1 MKKLAVLLSLTLLII
16 LTNSANAIFPLTCG
30 EITTPGVYTLSGH
43 LTSDGSSGESGINP
57 TACVNITTND
67 VVLNC
72 AGYRIN
78 YSSFN
83 ATEIGIATNSSNVT
97 LQNCELGEGIDG
109 FSAYSIL
116 VNNSGNEIQ
125 NITIYNV
132 TVNGTEGIYLNNVT
146 NANLTLITVRP
157 TNTPAIGIEL
167 GANGV
172 YNSTLTDITGNTSTN
187 GAKLI
192 YALRSN
198 NVNITNFT
206 GYVNAGGAATA
217 LTSQSNLTVTNMT
230 GSHYGNSGSVIK
242 INDGTTNLYN
252 SGIYGQFTSI
262 PAAHCAGGRLN
273 AYNTIF
279 NSTGG
284 TAAINAQCPMTLET
298 ITITYGNLTIGNA
311 SNVTLYNSTLST
323 RNITAISESSS
334 NLYVIQPLNVT
345 TTNLDANVTVTNY
358 SIQSLNTT
366 TKSALFNIT
375 ALRVN
380 STGTFN
386 FSNVTINATNS
397 TATNQTYL
405 ILQAPYQGAYQ
416 TSTIALTIPDT
427 TAPVIT
433 INLPVNNT
441 NQTSA
446 TLTINFS
453 VTDET
458 ALHSCWY
465 SINKTTN
472 VSVAGCVNATTN
484 QTTATITTGTNQN
497 ITIYANDTSGNLAST
512 MYTFTRDTTAP
523 QITAV
528 TNSSTS
534 SSGFTIA
541 WTTNEPANST
551 LKYGD
556 TTALLDGTSS
566 NSENDTAHSR
576 SASGLDSSTLY
587 YYNVTSC
594 DTSGNCNT
602 TGPYTITTSAASS
615 TTSSSGGSS
624 GASASTT
631 SATNNPTI
639 ALTIAENKVG
649 TLPDF
654 DSHKE
659 TRRTQIGDKGILLYT
674 HQKEQ
679 HRIQVKK
686 IETGKVTL
694 TLASTPFDVTLAT
707 GEEKTYDVTGDKQD
721 DIKLKLI
728 SITGKNIVLDITQYT
743 PPKATTPT
751 TVKTTAANATNTNNT
766 NSTDLAQNIVLPN
779 TSQLPL
785 IPIAVV
791 VIVIIAGLV
800 YWKTRTA
807 APKYPLARKPP
818 GKKLF

>member
-1 MKKLAVLLSLTLLII
+1 MLLSLTILII

-30 EITTPGVYTLSGH
+30 EVTTPGVYTLSGH

-57 TACVNITTND
+57 TACINITTND

-125 NITIYNV
+125 NITLYNV
-132 TVNGTEGIYLNNVT
+132 TVNGTEAIYLNNVT
-146 NANLTLITVRP
+146 NANLTLVTVLP
-157 TNTPAIGIEL
+157 TSIPAIGIEL

-172 YNSTLTDITGNTSTN
+172 YNSTLINIIGNSSVN

-192 YALRSN
+192 YAIRSN

-217 LTSQSNLTVTNMT
+217 LTSQSNLTITNMT
-230 GSHYGNSGSVIK
+230 GSHYGNSGSVLK
-242 INDGTTNLYN
+242 INDGTINLYN
-252 SGIYGQFTSI
+252 SALYGQFGSI
-262 PAAHCAGGRLN
+262 PGALCSGGRLN
-273 AYNTIF
+273 SYNTIF
-279 NSTGG
+279 NATGA
-284 TAAINAQCPMTLET
+284 TAVDAQCSMTLEA
-298 ITITYGNLTIGNA
+298 INITYGNLTIGNA
-311 SNVTLYNSTLST
+311 SNITIYNSTLDV
-323 RNITAISESSS
+323 RNITTISESSS

-358 SIQSLNTT
+358 SAQSLNTT

-397 TATNQTYL
+397 TTTNQTYL

-416 TSTIALTIPDT
+416 TSTIALTVPDT

-472 VSVAGCVNATTN
+472 VSVAGCANATTN

-497 ITIYANDTSGNLAST
+497 ITIYANDTSGNLAT
-512 MYTFTRDTTAP
+512 KMYTFTRDTTAP

-615 TTSSSGGSS
+615 TSSSSGGGSS
-624 GASASTT
+624 SSTT
-631 SATNNPTI
+631 SSTNTTTSPTI

-659 TRRTQIGDKGILLYT
+659 TRRAQIGDKGILLYT

-721 DIKLKLI
+721 DIKLKLV
-728 SITGKNIVLDITQYT
+728 SITGKNILLEITQYV

-751 TVKTTAANATNTNNT
+751 TVKTTTANTTNTNNT
-766 NSTDLAQNIVLPN
+766 NTTDLAQNLTLPN
-779 TSQLPL
+779 ASQLPL

-791 VIVIIAGLV
+791 VIVIIAALA
-800 YWKTRTA
+800 YWKTKTA